1 MLTGFCLERELTQP
15 LPKEPALHA
24 RQVNTST
31 ELRALSR
38 GGLERWK
45 VGGDHVSFKGARG
58 REENEHLMI
67 TTKHWAL

>member
-1 MLTGFCLERELTQP
+1 MAGAFRLERELTQP
-15 LPKEPALHA
+15 LPKEPALHG

-31 ELRALSR
+31 ELRALSG

-45 VGGDHVSFKGARG
+45 VGGDHVSIKGAIG

-67 TTKHWAL
+67 STKHWAL